1 MADET
6 PDVDYKAKYE
16 EILAERDAYSTK
28 LGEYVAEN
36 NTLKAQL
43 KVQQEINRKTMGV
56 SGDPP
61 KTETA
66 GKSLTEAF
74 EEYKNNYKEDK
85 H

>member
-1 MADET
+1 MTDE
-6 PDVDYKAKYE
+6 PPNVDYKAKYE

-43 KVQQEINRKTMGV
+43 KVQQEINRKTIGA
-56 SGDPP
+56 SGEPP
-61 KTETA
+61 KTETP

-74 EEYKNNYKEDK
+74 EEYKKNYKEEK
-85 H
+85 K